1 MYYFVL
7 QCNVKVVINMT
18 TISLR
23 IDNDLAA
30 KLEKIGQLMERSK
43 SFIARKAIESY
54 IEEID
59 ILTEAKERYEDKKA
73 EYIKYDEFKK
83 EFNNNRN

>member
-1 MYYFVL
+1 
-7 QCNVKVVINMT
+7 MT

-23 IDNDLAA
+23 IDNELAA

-54 IEEID
+54 IEEMD
-59 ILTEAKERYEDKKA
+59 ILTEAKERYSDEKA
-73 EYIKYDEFKK
+73 EYINYDEFKK

>member
-1 MYYFVL
+1 
-7 QCNVKVVINMT
+7 MT

-54 IEEID
+54 IEEMD
-59 ILTEAKERYEDKKA
+59 ILTEAKERFEDKKA

>member
-1 MYYFVL
+1 
-7 QCNVKVVINMT
+7 MT

-54 IEEID
+54 IEEMD
-59 ILTEAKERYEDKKA
+59 ILTEAKERFEDKKA

-83 EFNNNRN
+83 EFNTYL

>member
-1 MYYFVL
+1 
-7 QCNVKVVINMT
+7 MT

-23 IDNDLAA
+23 IDNELAA

-54 IEEID
+54 IEEMD
-59 ILTEAKERYEDKKA
+59 ILTEAKERFEDKKA
-73 EYIKYDEFKK
+73 EYINYDEFKK
-83 EFNNNRN
+83 EFNIDTNR